1 MQPPQYPPPQY
12 PPPYQQPYPQGFQ
25 PPQPPKP
32 QPPATPPP
40 LPRDVSVMD
49 ALRFTTSG
57 SSGWA
62 NVMYCALL
70 YLSTQIIP
78 ILGLIVM
85 QGFFA
90 EVHRRLVLRHPE
102 PYVRF
107 DFSDLS
113 NYLSRG
119 VAPFVMTLVLAL
131 PFALVGVAL
140 AVGVVLLSSAAAAT
154 AFGGDEELAVLAG
167 FGVAA
172 VAFLPLALLWLA
184 LSNAAI
190 TRAELTGDLTKSFA
204 FGAVWAYAARTW
216 KRAIVCGILMAFVS
230 IGLVIV
236 GTLACFVG
244 LFVTASIQ
252 MIASFHLRWQIYN
265 EYLLEGGEPIELALW
280 ETLPSEAPKPPVQGA
295 PPPGYGAPPPGY
307 GGPPPG

>member
-12 PPPYQQPYPQGFQ
+12 PPPYQQGYPQAFQ
-25 PPQPPKP
+25 PPPQPPKP

-49 ALRFTTSG
+49 ALRFSTSG
-57 SSGWA
+57 SSGWT
-62 NVMYCALL
+62 NVMFCGLL

-119 VAPFVMTLVLAL
+119 VAPFVMTLVVAL
-131 PFALVGVAL
+131 PFALVGIGL
-140 AVGVVLLSSAAAAT
+140 AVGVIVLAGASASA
-154 AFGGDEELAVLAG
+154 AFGGDQELAVLAG
-167 FGVAA
+167 IGVAA
-172 VAFLPLALLWLA
+172 IGFLPFALLWFA
-184 LSNAAI
+184 LSNAAV
-190 TRAELTGDLTKSFA
+190 TRAELTGDLSKSFA
-204 FGAVWAYAARTW
+204 FGALWAYAAKTW
-216 KRAIVCGILMAFVS
+216 KRVLVTAIIMTFVS
-230 IGLVIV
+230 FGLMIV
-236 GTLACFVG
+236 GVLACFVG
-244 LFVTASIQ
+244 LFVTMSIQ
-252 MIASFHLRWQIYN
+252 MIASLHLRWQIYN
-265 EYLLEGGEPIELALW
+265 DYLLEGGEPIELALW
-280 ETLPSEAPKPPVQGA
+280 ETLPSETQR
-295 PPPGYGAPPPGY
+295 PPGHAVAPGPGPY
-307 GGPPPG
+307 GPPPVR